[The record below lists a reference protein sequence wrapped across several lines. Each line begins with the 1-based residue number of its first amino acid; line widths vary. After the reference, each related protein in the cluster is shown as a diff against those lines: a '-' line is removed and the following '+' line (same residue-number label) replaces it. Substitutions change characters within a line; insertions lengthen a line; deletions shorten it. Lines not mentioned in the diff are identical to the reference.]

1 MLLVAVIAPNLH
13 FAVAIASNAG
23 AAQASLWIV
32 YVLYAGFAWLPAVRR
47 VSERASFVVLLG
59 VGFVVVLCY
68 GFDSSLKQALARA
81 AGMFGAPAL
90 WDGVPFIDDTQEFIH
105 PYAGY
110 RLRVPR
116 TWQFSQGPMTGASQF
131 TLQRDGTAAA
141 ILRPSCDLD
150 ETPLSVVVRQLE
162 EQWPELRRSCSHW
175 RSLEACLLQRGT
187 TDPKQAEWWEWIA
200 RRPGAMRSVR
210 LGFLVYDARAARDIY
225 AIIGSVEPAP
235 GDGQGPGCPV
245 PLEWATPF

>member
-1 MLLVAVIAPNLH
+1 MKSVLEFVTPYRRVCGAVLLLLVAVIAPNLH

-59 VGFVVVLCY
+59 VGLVVEFCY

-110 RLRVPR
+110 RLRVPQ
-116 TWQFSQGPMTGASQF
+116 TWQLSQGPLTGASQF
-131 TLQRDGTAAA
+131 TLQLDGTAAA
-141 ILRPSCDLD
+141 IARRAAISTKHRSALRFGSWK
-150 ETPLSVVVRQLE
+150 SSG
-162 EQWPELRRSCSHW
+162 RSCGVVAATGA
-175 RSLEACLLQRGT
+175 RSRLVSLSAVRPTRSKLSGGSGSPAGRVRCAAC
-187 TDPKQAEWWEWIA
+187 A
-200 RRPGAMRSVR
+200 
-210 LGFLVYDARAARDIY
+210 
-225 AIIGSVEPAP
+225 
-235 GDGQGPGCPV
+235 
-245 PLEWATPF
+245 